1 MRVLK
6 VLCLVAAVFLP
17 AAFLPAVSGADAAGG
32 FPLPV
37 VDALGRT
44 VTLPAPPRRIVS
56 VAPSLTEILF
66 ALGLDTRIVGVSSA
80 DDYPEAK
87 VAVKPKVGGVV
98 LDVERILSLRP
109 DLVVGV
115 ASLQRGQLE
124 RLIAMKLPVVAM
136 DAATLPGLYA
146 QIQLIGRL
154 TGAPDAAARVVV
166 GMRAKERA
174 VARAVAGRPRRLV
187 YVELWG
193 EPLMAAGAGTFIS
206 DLITRGGGVNV
217 FADVS
222 GWPQVSEEAVIRR
235 NPEVIVV
242 TYPQGRRVM
251 TRRGWEQ
258 VAAVRAGR
266 VGEVHASLIS
276 RPGPRIVDGLRT
288 LAAIIHPEAFR

>member
-1 MRVLK
+1 MLK

-17 AAFLPAVSGADAAGG
+17 AAFLPAASEADAAGG
-32 FPLPV
+32 FPLRV
-37 VDALGRT
+37 VDALGRR

-87 VAVKPKVGGVV
+87 VAAKPKVGGVV

-124 RLIAMKLPVVAM
+124 RLIAMKLPVMAV

-146 QIQLIGRL
+146 QIELIGRL
-154 TGAPDAAARVVV
+154 TGAPGAAGKLLAAMRTKEQVV
-166 GMRAKERA
+166 AT
-174 VARAVAGRPRRLV
+174 AVAGRPRRQV

-193 EPLMAAGAGTFIS
+193 EPLMTAGAGTFIS

-242 TYPQGRRVM
+242 TYPQGRRAL

-276 RPGPRIVDGLRT
+276 RPGPRIVDGLRA
-288 LAAIIHPEAFR
+288 LAAIIHPEVFR